1 MSSIFFGFFP
11 AAERVLVG
19 LILERAQ
26 VSPTDA
32 KFSKVIFSGPQLPE
46 QVREMVTFVHGGL
59 SRTYAAPEQGGWSK
73 RPSAMRH
80 GVTWRTLCRHF
91 ATEPADLE

>member
-1 MSSIFFGFFP
+1 
-11 AAERVLVG
+11 
-19 LILERAQ
+19 

-59 SRTYAAPEQGGWSK
+59 SRTYAAPEQGGWIGQF
-73 RPSAMRH
+73 AMDVAGGALDGTTAFPMHPDASRQP
-80 GVTWRTLCRHF
+80 
-91 ATEPADLE
+91 PA